1 MRKRNNKKT
10 ITKKWMDIIMTIAII
25 DMQLPF
31 ILAFMNKESIAE
43 TLGVTI
49 VTEIIA
55 VFLVYCAKSFFETRE
70 SEKIRIKE
78 QELNLSSENDD
89 NIIELNNNEEEMKEE
104 SS

>member
-1 MRKRNNKKT
+1 MRKNKTRKT
-10 ITKKWMDIIMTIAII
+10 FTKKWMDIIMTIAII

-55 VFLVYCAKSFFETRE
+55 VFLVYCAKSFFETKE
-70 SEKIRIKE
+70 SEKIRLKE
-78 QELNLSSENDD
+78 QELNLSSPSDDD
-89 NIIELNNNEEEMKEE
+89 NVIELINEEENEEE
-104 SS
+104 SI